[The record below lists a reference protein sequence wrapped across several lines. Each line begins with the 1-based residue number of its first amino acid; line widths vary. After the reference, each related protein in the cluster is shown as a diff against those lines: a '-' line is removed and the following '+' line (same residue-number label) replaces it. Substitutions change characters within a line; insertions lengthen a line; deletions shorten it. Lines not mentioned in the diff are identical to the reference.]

1 MVEFEFPSNL
11 DIVIAFASLI
21 HVKKPELQD
30 ILDKI
35 YTVLNEN
42 GLTYLSLKYSSSYKK
57 ITKEDDLGERTY
69 YLYSKEDIYKDLIAE
84 GQTINSINEGFSL
97 LVTEYKKEDSKKRIT
112 TIMAVIGAILVG
124 AGIFSFVAANWQ
136 EIGKFYK
143 ILIIL
148 CSMLSSYY
156 GGWILK
162 ERYHRVKTGE
172 ALILLGS
179 IIYGAGIFLIGQ
191 MFNIRANWPVGSI
204 FSSSRP
210 IFTVPLVPRLITLE
224 GLTAPPVTL
233 SRMVTLVA
241 GLSPVGS

>member
-1 MVEFEFPSNL
+1 MVEQKTIDYIRENL
-11 DIVIAFASLI
+11 ATG
-21 HVKKPELQD
+21 K
-30 ILDKI
+30 
-35 YTVLNEN
+35 
-42 GLTYLSLKYSSSYKK
+42 
-57 ITKEDDLGERTY
+57 
-69 YLYSKEDIYKDLIAE
+69 SKEDIYKDLLAQ
-84 GQTINSINEGFSL
+84 GQTIDAINESFSL
-97 LVTEYKKEDSKKRIT
+97 LTAEYKKEDSKKRIT

-162 ERYHRVKTGE
+162 EKYHRVKTGE

-191 MFNIRANWPVGSI
+191 MFNVRANWPDAFILWMFGLLALGLAMNSFAILYFAIPVGFVAIVGHPFDI
-204 FSSSRP
+204 FSNFMEDRFLLTSSFMLLTATIITF
-210 IFTVPLVPRLITLE
+210 IFGIIFYKKTVPRDIY
-224 GLTAPPVTL
+224 
-233 SRMVTLVA
+233 
-241 GLSPVGS
+241 